1 MAERTRSA
9 RESEKQWQKATKG
22 IRGLFKTVGSTM
34 KATFLT
40 AGLYAFFRAMKSL
53 MSGAAGQSKEFSAAL
68 EGVKSNLRT
77 AFAPILDAVLPALT
91 ALMQGLANATRAVAA
106 FI

>member
-1 MAERTRSA
+1 
-9 RESEKQWQKATKG
+9 
-22 IRGLFKTVGSTM
+22 M

-91 ALMQGLANATRAVAA
+91 ALMQGLRTPRAPWPLLSLRFSGRPLRRRRPRAKSSKA
-106 FI
+106 